1 MSGVIDMNPHRRSYV
16 AKPADVQQQRT
27 WWVVDATGVPL
38 GRLASR
44 VASRLR
50 GKNKTIFT
58 PHVDTGD
65 FVVVVNASKT
75 LLTGDKL
82 RKKMYYTHSGHPG
95 GLRTVAYDEIMRDK
109 PEAAITKAVWGM
121 LPKNVLGRKLLRK
134 LKVYAGPDHPHTAQ
148 QPKPL
153 TVR

>member
-1 MSGVIDMNPHRRSYV
+1 MNPHRRTYV
-16 AKPADVQQQRT
+16 AKPAEVEKERS

-44 VASRLR
+44 IASRLR

-65 FVVVVNASKT
+65 FVVVVNAGKT
-75 LLTGDKL
+75 LLTGNKL
-82 RKKMYYTHSGHPG
+82 RNKMHYRHSGYPG
-95 GLRTVAYDEIMRDK
+95 GLRAVAYGEIMRDR
-109 PEAAITKAVWGM
+109 PEIAITKAVWGM

-153 TVR
+153 TVG